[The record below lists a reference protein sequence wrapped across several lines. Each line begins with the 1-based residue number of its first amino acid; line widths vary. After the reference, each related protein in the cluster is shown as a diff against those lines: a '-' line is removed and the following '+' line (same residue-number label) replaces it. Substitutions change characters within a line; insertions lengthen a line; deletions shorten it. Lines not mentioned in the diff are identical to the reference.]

1 MKKINYRQGGF
12 NPLWFTLIEVIVA
25 SAILSITVFWVY
37 KLIWENAK
45 LINNSDNYL
54 QLNNLFL
61 NLEECIKS
69 KKSIFLWLSSW
80 TTKKINFWNS
90 LTWCVLSDSNPVLI
104 DNINYY
110 LNSKITWTWANFID
124 FELEIEWDW
133 VWIEKK
139 DFRLYK

>member
-1 MKKINYRQGGF
+1 MKKINFQQSGF
-12 NPLWFTLIEVIVA
+12 SSLWFTLIEVIIA

-37 KLIWENAK
+37 KLIWENSK

-69 KKSIFLWLSSW
+69 KKTDYYTESINS
-80 TTKKINFWNS
+80 TKKYDFWINLNWCNNNS
-90 LTWCVLSDSNPVLI
+90 YTWVLI

-110 LNSKITWTWANFID
+110 LKSKITWTWADYID
-124 FELEIEWDW
+124 FELEIEWEW
-133 VWIEKK
+133 IAIEKK
-139 DFRLYK
+139 DFRLIK

>member
-1 MKKINYRQGGF
+1 MKNKKA
-12 NPLWFTLIEVIVA
+12 FTLIEVIVA

-45 LINNSDNYL
+45 IINNSDNYL

-69 KKSIFLWLSSW
+69 KWYSSYSSDSLNSE
-80 TTKKINFWNS
+80 KKYNFWNS
-90 LTWCVLSDSNPVLI
+90 LKWCEFWTSTWVIIN
-104 DNINYY
+104 NINYY
-110 LNSKITWTWANFID
+110 LNSKITATWSNYID
-124 FELEIEWDW
+124 FELKIEWEW

>member
-1 MKKINYRQGGF
+1 MKNKKA
-12 NPLWFTLIEVIVA
+12 FTLIEVIIA

-37 KLIWENAK
+37 KLIWENSK

-69 KKSIFLWLSSW
+69 KKTDFLLLSSW
-80 TTKKINFWNS
+80 ATQKINFWAT
-90 LTWCVLSDSNPVLI
+90 LTWCELWASNTVLI

-110 LNSKITWTWANFID
+110 LKSKITWTWANYID
-124 FELEIEWDW
+124 FELEIEWEW
-133 VWIEKK
+133 VAIEKK
-139 DFRLYK
+139 DFRLFK